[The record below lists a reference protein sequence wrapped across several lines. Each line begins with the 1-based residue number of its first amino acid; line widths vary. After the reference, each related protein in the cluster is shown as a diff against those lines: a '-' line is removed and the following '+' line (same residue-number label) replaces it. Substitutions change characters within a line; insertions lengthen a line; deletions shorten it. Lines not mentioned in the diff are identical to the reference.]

1 MKNILNIMKYNI
13 RKSLIRDV
21 VGIGIYL
28 AIIIGITSFLG
39 SFVGTVI
46 NLAIVLVAMVV
57 GVIISFFQFTS
68 RLSKENAL
76 MFSTP
81 IKSHEYLIAKILE
94 YIVTSIPI
102 ILILI
107 IQIWYAKSIYGDVF
121 IIVSE
126 ISFAMIGIAYLG
138 LLVGLIEL
146 FFVFVWMKRYIKKY
160 WLNVLG
166 TFVVAG
172 IIGSSVSF
180 ILEIIYKFTSYYYLS
195 FSGFKI
201 GILEIVVV
209 IIEII
214 VYFMLAKK
222 SLDNGID
229 FN

>member
-172 IIGSSVSF
+172 IIGSSISF

-201 GILEIVVV
+201 GILEIVVI

-214 VYFMLAKK
+214 IYFMLAKK